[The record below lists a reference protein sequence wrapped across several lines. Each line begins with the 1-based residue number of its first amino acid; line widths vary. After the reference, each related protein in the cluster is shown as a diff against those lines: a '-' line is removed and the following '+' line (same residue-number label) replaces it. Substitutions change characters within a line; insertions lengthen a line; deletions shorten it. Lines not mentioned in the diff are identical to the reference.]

1 MSETFSLIPALA
13 AGMLLGAFF
22 FGGLWWTVRKGMV
35 SKHAALWFIGS
46 MLVRTAV
53 VLLGFYWVMGDSWQ
67 RLLAA
72 LLGFVIAR
80 MLVTWFTRVK
90 PEADHAS

>member
-1 MSETFSLIPALA
+1 MLAPALA

-22 FGGLWWTVRKGMV
+22 FGGLWWTVRRGIA
-35 SKHAALWFIGS
+35 SKHAALWFISS
-46 MLVRTAV
+46 MLLRTAV
-53 VLLGFYWVMGDSWQ
+53 VMLGFYWVMGDSWQ

-80 MLVTWFTRVK
+80 IMVTRLTKTRRLG
-90 PEADHAS
+90 